1 MHGAPCNALQR
12 FLKRGLG
19 SIAPSRREN
28 LEFPG
33 QARDGAMD
41 KAAML
46 AAMADMQEMHNQQVH
61 PQWREQGHEYYRAIW
76 VECAELLD
84 HFGWKWWKRQNGDLD
99 QVKLELVDIWHF
111 GLSDLL
117 RQGAVAPSL
126 VEVLDVQP
134 SSGAGGEAL
143 RQAVEAL
150 AGDCLASRSFSAA
163 KFAAVMAALPLSF
176 AELFRLYVGK
186 NVLNRFRQDHGYK
199 EGSYRKSWRGR
210 EDNAHLM
217 ELLAN
222 LKSSEISEQLYA
234 KLEARYQEAG
244 GTS

>member
-1 MHGAPCNALQR
+1 
-12 FLKRGLG
+12 
-19 SIAPSRREN
+19 
-28 LEFPG
+28 
-33 QARDGAMD
+33 MD

-46 AAMADMQEMHNQQVH
+46 AAMADMQEAHNQQVH
-61 PQWREQGHEYYRAIW
+61 PQWRQQGYEYYRAIW

-84 HFGWKWWKRQNGDLD
+84 HFGWKWWKRQNSDLA

-134 SSGAGGEAL
+134 SGAAAGEAL

-150 AGDCLASRSFSAA
+150 AHDCLATRSFSAA

-199 EGSYRKSWRGR
+199 EGSYRKLWRGR
-210 EDNAHLM
+210 EDNDHLV
-217 ELLAN
+217 ELLADF
-222 LKSSEISEQLYA
+222 KDSEISEERLYA
-234 KLEARYQEAG
+234 KLEARYQEVGKA
-244 GTS
+244 S